1 MSIHERM
8 ESIADLYVAGG
19 LGADERQEADQHAAA
34 CASCAALLRDAKDFS
49 AWARGAI
56 APDAP
61 PADLE
66 DRLVTR
72 FRAAGQTKKRRIP
85 VGKRFLKVTGSI
97 AAAVGLIFL
106 GNMFSASGALA
117 SLKT

>member
-1 MSIHERM
+1 MNIHEKM

-19 LGADERQEADQHAAA
+19 LGADERREAEQHAAA
-34 CASCAALLRDAKDFS
+34 CADCAGILRDAREFS

-66 DRLVTR
+66 DRLIAR
-72 FRAAGQTKKRRIP
+72 FRAAGQTKKRRFP
-85 VGKRFLKVTGSI
+85 VGKRILKVTASV
-97 AAAVGLIFL
+97 AAAVALVFL
-106 GNMFSASGALA
+106 GSVFTVRDAAA
-117 SLKT
+117 SL